1 MFRLGGVVDCKWVLG
16 EGCKWVQG
24 VFVTS
29 GGGVVAVAIEVS
41 KNSSIILLPN

>member
-1 MFRLGGVVDCKWVLG
+1 MGAGG
-16 EGCKWVQG
+16 
-24 VFVTS
+24 FVTS